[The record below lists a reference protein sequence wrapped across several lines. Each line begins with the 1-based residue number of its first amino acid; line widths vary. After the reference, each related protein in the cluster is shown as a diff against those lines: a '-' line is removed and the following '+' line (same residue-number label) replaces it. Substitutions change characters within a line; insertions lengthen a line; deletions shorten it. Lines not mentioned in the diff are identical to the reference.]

1 MTTDLTRAE
10 IQALI
15 GGDVAVSRRSVAEC
29 DNVLIRPKTVCRCN
43 SMLPAPVPLAELPGV
58 VVFHAGPVPKVTAP
72 E

>member
-29 DNVLIRPKTVCRCN
+29 DDVLIRPKTV
-43 SMLPAPVPLAELPGV
+43 LPLQLN
-58 VVFHAGPVPKVTAP
+58 AGSTRTSS
-72 E
+72 